1 MILRDATLLDF
12 QGLSRRAGL
21 DVHVADGRIRRITPT
36 GVAAGIAP
44 AGQDPAGEEVLDC
57 TGLYLVP
64 GLVNTHSHTAMT
76 LLRGAAE
83 DCTVQDWFNRY
94 IWRYERALQPEDVY
108 WGTLLGAAEMLLAG
122 VTCAA
127 DHYFH
132 MDRAWEAYRGS
143 GMRAD
148 LAWAA
153 FGTGEDWER
162 QWAEALEFSRA
173 FAGRDPRLQ
182 VSLGPHSPYICPESF
197 LRSVAEAAGGLGL
210 KVHIHVSE
218 ESGQVERSLTEKRRT
233 PVEVLDRAGI
243 LRPGTVLAH
252 AYWATDRDLALIRE
266 RGAGV
271 AHCPKTYMKFGDVND
286 FLPRALAA
294 GVAVGLGTDGPG
306 SGNSQG
312 IFEAA
317 RDAALLAKA
326 ARRDAR
332 VARIGEV
339 LPLCHRGGELLG
351 LAGYGRLEEGSLA
364 DLVLID
370 PRTPAMSPE
379 HDLFANILYSLGER
393 NVHTVIVD
401 GRVLVRDGR
410 LLHLDVEMLRRRAGE
425 IAARLVRTAG
435 GSPMQSYG

>member
-1 MILRDATLLDF
+1 MILRGATLLDF
-12 QGLSRRAGL
+12 RTLARREGV
-21 DVHVADGRIRRITPT
+21 DVHIAGGRIRRIA
-36 GVAAGIAP
+36 AAGREQ
-44 AGQDPAGEEVLDC
+44 AGAAEADPEILDC
-57 TGLYLVP
+57 AGLYLIP
-64 GLVNTHSHTAMT
+64 GLVNSHSHTAMT

-83 DCTVQDWFNRY
+83 DCPIEDWFNRH
-94 IWRYERALQPEDVY
+94 IWRYERALRPEDVY

-132 MDRAWEAYRGS
+132 MDRAWEAYRDS
-143 GMRAD
+143 GLRAD
-148 LAWAA
+148 LAWAV
-153 FGTGEDWER
+153 FGVGEGWER
-162 QWAEALEFSRA
+162 QWAQALEFSRA
-173 FAGRDPRLQ
+173 HAGRDPLLT

-197 LRSVAEAAGGLGL
+197 LRAAAEAAGELGL
-210 KVHIHVSE
+210 KLHIHVSE
-218 ESGQVERSLTEKRRT
+218 ESRQVERSLAEKGCT
-233 PVEVLDRAGI
+233 PVQVLERTGV
-243 LRPGTVLAH
+243 LRPGTLLAH

-351 LAGYGRLEEGSLA
+351 IAGYGRLEEGAPA
-364 DLVLID
+364 DLVLLD
-370 PRTPAMSPE
+370 PRTPAMTPE
-379 HDLFANILYSLGER
+379 HDVFANVLYSLGER
-393 NVHTVIVD
+393 NIHTVIVD
-401 GRVLVRDGR
+401 GRVLVREGR
-410 LLHLDVEMLRRRAGE
+410 LLHLDLEELRRRAGE

-435 GSPMQSYG
+435 DSPMQSYG